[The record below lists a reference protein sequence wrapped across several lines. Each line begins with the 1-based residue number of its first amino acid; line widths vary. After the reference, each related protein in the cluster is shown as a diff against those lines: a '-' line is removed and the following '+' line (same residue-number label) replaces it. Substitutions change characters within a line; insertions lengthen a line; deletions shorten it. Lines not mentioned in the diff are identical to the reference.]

1 MVFRLF
7 AQTFFNH
14 TKFIDG
20 CRESMYNKDVGNRKF
35 MKELKNEKEYCSRV
49 NLAMAI
55 VTFPVSAQSK
65 NVQLHKSTVIGD
77 KTQRAYQIS

>member
-1 MVFRLF
+1 
-7 AQTFFNH
+7 
-14 TKFIDG
+14 
-20 CRESMYNKDVGNRKF
+20 
-35 MKELKNEKEYCSRV
+35 MKKNIVLASI
-49 NLAMAI
+49 LAMAI